1 VQLGVTVF
9 MTDLTASPAFVAR
22 EAEAR
27 GFASL
32 YLPEHTHMPVELDSL
47 PPGAEDELDDGYRR
61 TLDPWIALASAV
73 AVTST
78 IRLGTGIALVAQHDP
93 IALAK
98 QIATLD
104 HLSGGRVVVGV
115 GYGWN
120 RAEMRSHRIEPRERR
135 AIVRDHVLAM
145 RALWEQE
152 EAAHDGPYVSF
163 ARSWAWPKPVQLPRL
178 PVLAGGAPTDEL
190 FSEVAEWGEGWMPFG
205 GSGAGAAKPRLEA
218 AFEAAGRDP
227 STAMV
232 VPFGTLATEEKLDH
246 FRSLGIQEVVLR
258 VPAADEGATARAL
271 DDLARFL

>member
-1 VQLGVTVF
+1 MQLGVTVF

-32 YLPEHTHMPVELDSL
+32 YLPEHTHMPVELESL

-61 TLDPWIALASAV
+61 TLDPWIALATAA

-78 IRLGTGIALVAQHDP
+78 IRLGTGVALVAQHDP

-120 RAEMRSHRIEPRERR
+120 RAELRSHGIEPGERR

-145 RALWEQE
+145 RTLWEQE
-152 EAAHDGPYVSF
+152 EAAHHGPYVSF
-163 ARSWAWPKPVQLPRL
+163 APSWAWPKPLQRPRL
-178 PVLAGGAPTDEL
+178 PILAGGAPTDAL
-190 FSEVAEWGEGWMPFG
+190 FAEVADWGEGWMPFG
-205 GSGAGAAKPRLEA
+205 GAGARAAQPRLAA

-227 STAMV
+227 GEARI
-232 VPFGTLATEEKLDH
+232 VPFGTIPTAEKLEH
-246 FRSLGIQEVVLR
+246 FQALGLPEVVLR
-258 VPAADEGATARAL
+258 LEATDEDGTRRAL